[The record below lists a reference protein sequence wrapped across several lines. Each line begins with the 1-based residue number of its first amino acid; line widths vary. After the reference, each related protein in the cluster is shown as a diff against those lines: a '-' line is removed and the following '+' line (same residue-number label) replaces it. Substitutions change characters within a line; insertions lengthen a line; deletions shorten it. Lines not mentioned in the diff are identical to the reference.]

1 MKKPR
6 YMILAFA
13 AALAL
18 AAPGTALADHL
29 TGSSNW
35 VVTYDKDGKM
45 TDTFTEMKQEYVD
58 QIRNLQ
64 PGDDITFTVVNKH
77 ENSSA
82 ADWYVSN
89 DVITSL
95 EDSRASAEGSAY
107 EYLLV
112 YDGANEDRTLY
123 DSQNVGGYE
132 EDKNGNVTGGKQ
144 GLNEATD
151 AMDEYIFL
159 ENMKKG
165 DEGKLT
171 LKVTLDGETEGN
183 AYFDTMAQLK
193 VRYAVEPTTETKNPD
208 NPTNPPTNTTVVRR
222 NIVRTGDETRL
233 FPFYVAMFVSGLL
246 LLALAIDSVRQRRKA
261 KARQE
266 VTR

>member
-35 VVTYDKDGKM
+35 SVTYDKDGKM

-123 DSQNVGGYE
+123 DSQMVGG
-132 EDKNGNVTGGKQ
+132 DDTD

-151 AMDEYIFL
+151 ALDEYIFL
-159 ENMKKG
+159 ENMKQG

-246 LLALAIDSVRQRRKA
+246 LLALAVDSVRQRRKA

>member
-45 TDTFTEMKQEYVD
+45 TDTFTQMKQEYVD

-123 DSQNVGGYE
+123 DSQMVGG
-132 EDKNGNVTGGKQ
+132 DDTD

-151 AMDEYIFL
+151 ALDEYIFL
-159 ENMKKG
+159 ENMKQG

-193 VRYAVEPTTETKNPD
+193 VRYAVEPTTENPTNPD
-208 NPTNPPTNTTVVRR
+208 KPTNPPTNTTVTRR

-246 LLALAIDSVRQRRKA
+246 LLALAVDSVRQRRKA